1 MELEVDGS
9 QLLVLRRGLG
19 VVREVAGGTG
29 TGGLWGCCV
38 LARGRA
44 HLLQG
49 VVVILIVEDVV
60 VIIVV
65 LHGVGRM
72 LTRLRPGV
80 TRPGVSR

>member
-29 TGGLWGCCV
+29 TGGLWCCV
-38 LARGRA
+38 LAWARA